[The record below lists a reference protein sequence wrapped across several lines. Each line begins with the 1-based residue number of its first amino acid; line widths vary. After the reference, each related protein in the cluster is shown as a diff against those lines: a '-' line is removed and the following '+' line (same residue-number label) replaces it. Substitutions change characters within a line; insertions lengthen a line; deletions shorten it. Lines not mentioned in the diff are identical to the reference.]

1 MSYDPLEKKFSPD
14 MERAKDKILAAGAEV
29 PRGDVNFMLE
39 AIIASSPLAIIV
51 ADNTNYVRIWNPAAE
66 QMFGWREEEVVGKL
80 LPVVPDGKFTEF
92 ADIHAAVKRRD
103 AVIIKRTQRQRK
115 DGEVLDVSLSV
126 APVLDGGNNIVGWVK
141 IAADI
146 TEHLRGEIRLRESE
160 EKYRAILENMEEGFH
175 EVDLRGNFTFFNK
188 SFARIMGY
196 SGDEL
201 MGMNYRHYAAD
212 EANRQAV
219 YAAYNS
225 VFQTGEPLESFTW
238 DIVRKDGMRR
248 TVEVSTS
255 LIRDMDGQPLGFR
268 GIVRDITERKASV
281 DRLRKT
287 LGATVQAIASLVET
301 RDPYTAGHQRRVA
314 DLARAV
320 ATEMGL
326 PRARIDGLRMAS
338 TIHDIGKISI
348 PAEILS
354 MPRKLTDIEFGL
366 IKSHPQAGFEILKD
380 IDFPWPVAR
389 MVLEHHERL
398 DGSGYPR
405 GLKDDD
411 VLLESKI
418 LIVAD
423 VVESMASHRPYRPA
437 HGLDAAMKEI
447 AANRGVLYDPDVV
460 DACITIFRDKD
471 FRMT

>member
-1 MSYDPLEKKFSPD
+1 M
-14 MERAKDKILAAGAEV
+14 
-29 PRGDVNFMLE
+29 
-39 AIIASSPLAIIV
+39 
-51 ADNTNYVRIWNPAAE
+51 
-66 QMFGWREEEVVGKL
+66 
-80 LPVVPDGKFTEF
+80 
-92 ADIHAAVKRRD
+92 
-103 AVIIKRTQRQRK
+103 
-115 DGEVLDVSLSV
+115 
-126 APVLDGGNNIVGWVK
+126 GWVK